1 MRGPAAGVV
10 RDRRQRAV
18 EGWEERWYNGGAEHF
33 RLIAGFV
40 PVVLA
45 KLAGDTASLVASGLA
60 LDSHPLPR
68 QAVVLGDQ
76 ASTSCLT
83 AVVPLLV
90 PGRPPREC
98 LV

>member
-1 MRGPAAGVV
+1 MRAPAAGVV

-18 EGWEERWYNGGAEHF
+18 EGWRERWYNGEAGHF
-33 RLIAGFV
+33 RLEVGFV
-40 PVVLA
+40 SVVLA
-45 KLAGDTASLVASGLA
+45 KLAGDTASLVASELA

-76 ASTSCLT
+76 ASTSRLN
-83 AVVPLLV
+83 ALVPLLV